1 MSAEALRLLN
11 LCHSSS
17 HSSKRLTPS
26 ERVIYLMITIT
37 TAACDFIAQS
47 TLVLLLGISWLYV
60 VVLIIKL
67 ALCIYR
73 NLGALAAIHDWA

>member
-37 TAACDFIAQS
+37 TACDFIAQS
-47 TLVLLLGISWLYV
+47 ALVLLLGISWLFV

-67 ALCIYR
+67 ALYIYG
-73 NLGALAAIHDWA
+73 NLGALAPIHDWV